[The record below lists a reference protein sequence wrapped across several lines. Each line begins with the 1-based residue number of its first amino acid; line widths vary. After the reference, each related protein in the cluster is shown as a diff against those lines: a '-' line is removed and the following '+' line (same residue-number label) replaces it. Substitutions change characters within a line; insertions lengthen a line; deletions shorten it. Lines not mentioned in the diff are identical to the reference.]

1 MTNPPRP
8 TYEFGPYHLDVDQY
22 RLLRDG
28 QEIKLRPKVKDFLIV
43 LLQRPGQLLTKEE
56 LLEEV
61 WPNVEV
67 EESNLPICVKE
78 LREVFGSHYIETVA
92 TRGYRFTAEVKVLN
106 KPVPQV
112 RTIPGS
118 PEKAEDGPSVG
129 ALPIN
134 SSFYIRRPTDD
145 EFCSAILRRDSLVL
159 VKGARQVGKSSL
171 LARALQQAREAGAT
185 VVLTDFQSLNADSLS
200 TADSLLRS
208 LADKIAYQLDLDF
221 PSDTWKQSTS
231 PNMNFENYLRR
242 RVLPNTKTL
251 VWGLD
256 EVDRLFAYSYSG
268 DIFGLF
274 RSWHNLRSLEPAGP
288 WGGFTLA
295 LAYATE
301 AHLFIKDLNQSPF
314 NVGTRLSLQDFT
326 LAQVSELNGRY
337 GSPLPNAAVSSY
349 FNVLGGHPYL
359 VQCGFYKMVHENL
372 EWATVQTLLDRDEGP
387 FGDHL
392 QHMFTSLE
400 RDPSLCEAVRSVLR
414 GEGKASPSDFYRLR
428 SAGVLAGDSPREAN
442 LRCELYA
449 TYLRKK
455 LL

>member
-8 TYEFGPYHLDVDQY
+8 IYEFGPYRLDVGEY
-22 RLLRDG
+22 RLLRNG
-28 QEIKLRPKVKDFLIV
+28 QEIKLRPKVMNFLVV
-43 LLQRPGQLLTKEE
+43 LLKRPGQLLTKEE

-78 LREVFGSHYIETVA
+78 LREVLGSHYIETVA

-106 KPVPQV
+106 KLLPQA
-112 RTIPGS
+112 RPIAGP
-118 PEKAEDGPSVG
+118 PEKEDGPPVG

-134 SSFYIRRPTDD
+134 SRFYIKRPTDD

-159 VKGARQVGKSSL
+159 AKGARQVGKSSL
-171 LARALQQAREAGAT
+171 LARALQQARESGAT
-185 VVLTDFQSLNADSLS
+185 VVLTDFQSLNADTLT

-208 LADKIAYQLDLDF
+208 LAEKIAYQLDLDF
-221 PSDTWKQSTS
+221 PSDTWKQFTS

-256 EVDRLFAYSYSG
+256 EVDRLFAYPYSG

-274 RSWHNLRSLEPAGP
+274 RSWHNLRSLEPTGP

-295 LAYATE
+295 LTYATE

-314 NVGTRLSLQDFT
+314 NVGTRLSLLDFT
-326 LAQVSELNGRY
+326 LAQVIELNGRY
-337 GSPLPNAAVSSY
+337 GSPLPSAAVSSY
-349 FNVLGGHPYL
+349 FNLLAGHPYL
-359 VQCGFYKMVHENL
+359 VQCGFYKMAHENL
-372 EWATVQTLLDRDEGP
+372 EWATVQTLADRDEGP

-400 RDPSLCEAVRSVLR
+400 RNPSLCEAVRIVLR
-414 GEGKASPSDFYRLR
+414 GKGNVGLSDFYRLR
-428 SAGVLAGDSPREAN
+428 SAGVLAGDSPREAT
-442 LRCELYA
+442 LRCELYV

>member
-1 MTNPPRP
+1 MKP
-8 TYEFGPYHLDVDQY
+8 TYEFGPYRLDVGEC
-22 RLLRDG
+22 RLLRNG
-28 QEIKLRPKVKDFLIV
+28 KEIKLRPKVMDFLIA
-43 LLQRPGQLLTKEE
+43 LLKRPGQLLTHEE

-67 EESNLPICVKE
+67 EQSNLPICVRE
-78 LREVFGSHYIETVA
+78 LRQVLGHHYIENVA
-92 TRGYRFTAEVKVLN
+92 KRGYRFTAEVYLDKQVSEDR
-106 KPVPQV
+106 PVQD
-112 RTIPGS
+112 S
-118 PEKAEDGPSVG
+118 LEKEDGPPVG

-134 SSFYIRRPTDD
+134 CRFYIKRSTDG
-145 EFCSAILRRDSLVL
+145 EFCSAIRRRDSLVL

-171 LARALQQAREAGAT
+171 LARALQQARESGAT
-185 VVLTDFQSLNADSLS
+185 VVLTDFQSLNADTLV

-208 LADKIAYQLDLDF
+208 LAEKIAYQLNLDF
-221 PSDTWKQSTS
+221 PFDTWKQSTG

-242 RVLPNTKTL
+242 RVLPNAKTL

-256 EVDRLFAYSYSG
+256 EVDRLFAHPYSG

-326 LAQVSELNGRY
+326 LAQVIELNERY
-337 GSPLPNAAVSSY
+337 RSPLPNAAVSSY
-349 FNVLGGHPYL
+349 FNLLGGHPYL
-359 VQCGFYKMVHENL
+359 AQCGLYKMVHNNL
-372 EWATVQTLLDRDEGP
+372 DWATIQTLADHDEGP

-400 RDPSLCEAVRSVLR
+400 RDPGLCEAVRTILR
-414 GEGKASPSDFYRLR
+414 GQRGLSPSGFYRLR
-428 SAGVLAGDSPREAN
+428 SAGVLAGDSPQEAN

-449 TYLRKK
+449 RYLRKK